1 MLTIVA
7 DATREET
14 YPAVGTV
21 GREFPGRGYTINELA
36 AWFAAPG
43 KGSMAKAVLFAVFG
57 SACLWGQAQPA
68 ANGPAGTPVDHAS
81 AYYHYA
87 LAHMYAEMAGTYRNR
102 ADYVN
107 SAIENYK
114 EAIKADPTAS
124 ALSEELSDVYVQ
136 TGRLREGQA
145 DAEDALKKNPKDLT
159 AHRLLARIYTRLI
172 GDGQRVDESML
183 SRAMDEYKKIT
194 SLAPRDVDAWL
205 MLGRLEKAS
214 DDSVGAEKAYKSA
227 LAIDPTNED
236 GLTGLALV
244 YSDLGDNAKA
254 AQLLKTLAD
263 SNPSPRA
270 LQALAAAYEQMHD
283 YKMASQVLRQEL
295 SLNPA
300 NEKDVERALAQDL
313 TLAMQLD
320 EALAVYN
327 EMVADDPEDAN
338 SFLRMSQIYRER
350 RDFAK
355 ARSANDKAKA
365 LEPDSIEIRYN
376 EVSILEAEDRVPEA
390 AKLLTDI
397 LASTTKRSYSQGE
410 KASRVA
416 LLDRLAALYRSVD
429 QTEPAV
435 EAYRQMADVDDSLAP
450 RAAAQII
457 DTYRGGK
464 EFAKAQQESDTASKK
479 WPDDRVLRVTRDTL
493 LAELGKTDEAASDL
507 KKMFDGKTD
516 RNTYVAL
523 ADVYDKGRKFDDMAK
538 SLDSAEKLSTTD
550 DDKIGVWFM
559 RGAMYERTN
568 RVDKAEVEFRKV
580 LKADP
585 DNAGAMNYIGYMLAD
600 RNQRLQEALTI
611 ILQAL
616 EREPGNGAYLDS
628 VGWAYFKLGRLEEA
642 EKSLRRAVDKTPR
655 DPTVHDHLAEALMK
669 EGKVG
674 EAVAQWQISLKEWDA
689 SSPAELRP
697 EEVAGVKTKL
707 ETAKLKLAREGN
719 PAAKN

>member
-1 MLTIVA
+1 VITIVA
-7 DATREET
+7 DVRR
-14 YPAVGTV
+14 G
-21 GREFPGRGYTINELA
+21 EFPGGRGRWGGGYTIDELA

-43 KGSMAKAVLFAVFG
+43 KGSMAKAVLLAVFG
-57 SACLWGQAQPA
+57 SACLWGQSQPA
-68 ANGPAGTPVDHAS
+68 ANRAAGAPVDHAS

-114 EAIKADPTAS
+114 EAIKADPSAS

-145 DAEDALKKNPKDLT
+145 DAEDTLKKNPNDLT

-183 SRAMDEYKKIT
+183 RRAMDEYKKIT
-194 SLAPRDVDAWL
+194 MLAPRDVDAWL

-214 DDSVGAEKAYKSA
+214 DDSVEAEKAYKSA
-227 LAIDPTNED
+227 LAIDPANED
-236 GLTGLALV
+236 ALTGLALV
-244 YSDLGDNAKA
+244 YSDLGDNARA

-283 YKMASQVLRQEL
+283 FKMAAQVLRQEL

-313 TLAMQLD
+313 TLAMQFD
-320 EALAVYN
+320 DALAVYN

-355 ARSANDKAKA
+355 AREASDKAKA
-365 LEPDSIEIRYN
+365 LEPNSIEIRYN

-390 AKLLTDI
+390 AQLLKDILLT
-397 LASTTKRSYSQGE
+397 TTKRTYSQAE
-410 KASRVA
+410 KASRVE
-416 LLDRLAALYRSVD
+416 LLARLAALYRSVD

-435 EAYRQMADVDDSLAP
+435 DAYRQMADVDSSTAP

-464 EFAKAQQESDTASKK
+464 EFAKAQQESDAAGKK
-479 WPDDRVLRVTRDTL
+479 WPEDRTLRVVRDTL
-493 LAELGKTDEAASDL
+493 LAELGKVDEASSDV
-507 KKMFDGKTD
+507 KKMFDGKND
-516 RNTYVAL
+516 RSTYVAL
-523 ADVYDKGRKFDDMAK
+523 ADIYEKGGKFDDMAK
-538 SLDSAEKLSTTD
+538 ALDSAEKLSDTD

-559 RGAMYERTN
+559 RGAMYERQN
-568 RVDKAEVEFRKV
+568 RIDKAEVEFRKV

-600 RNQRLQEALTI
+600 RNQRLQEALNI

-628 VGWAYFKLGRLEEA
+628 VGWAYYKLGRYEEA

-669 EGKVG
+669 EGKIG
-674 EAVAQWQISLKEWDA
+674 EAVAQWQISLKEWDT
-689 SSPAELRP
+689 SSPAEMRP

-707 ETAKLKLAREGN
+707 ETAKLRLTRETA

>member
-1 MLTIVA
+1 
-7 DATREET
+7 
-14 YPAVGTV
+14 
-21 GREFPGRGYTINELA
+21 
-36 AWFAAPG
+36 
-43 KGSMAKAVLFAVFG
+43 MAKAVLLAVFG
-57 SACLWGQAQPA
+57 SACLLAQAQPA
-68 ANGPAGTPVDHAS
+68 ANGAAGAVDHAS

-87 LAHMYAEMAGTYRNR
+87 LAHMYAELAGTYRNR

-145 DAEDALKKNPKDLT
+145 DAEDTLKKSPKDLT

-183 SRAMDEYKKIT
+183 RRAMDEYKEIT
-194 SLAPRDVDAWL
+194 VLAPRDVDAWL

-214 DDSVGAEKAYKSA
+214 DDSVEAEKAYKSA
-227 LAIDPTNED
+227 LAIDPANED
-236 GLTGLALV
+236 ALTGLALV

-283 YKMASQVLRQEL
+283 FKMAAQVLRQEL
-295 SLNPA
+295 ALNPP
-300 NEKDVERALAQDL
+300 NERDVERALAQDL
-313 TLAMQLD
+313 TLALQFD
-320 EALAVYN
+320 EALSVYN

-355 ARSANDKAKA
+355 AREASDKAKA
-365 LEPDSIEIRYN
+365 LEPNSIEIRYN

-390 AKLLTDI
+390 AQLLKDILLT
-397 LASTTKRSYSQGE
+397 TTKRAYSQSE
-410 KASRVA
+410 KASRVE
-416 LLDRLAALYRSVD
+416 LLERLGALYRSID

-435 EAYRQMADVDDSLAP
+435 EAYRQMADVDSGVAP
-450 RAAAQII
+450 RASAQII

-464 EFAKAQQESDTASKK
+464 ELAKAQQESDAAGKK
-479 WPDDRVLRVTRDTL
+479 WPEDRTLRVVRDTL
-493 LAELGKTDEAASDL
+493 LAELGKVDEASADL

-516 RNTYVAL
+516 RATYVAL
-523 ADVYDKGRKFDDMAK
+523 ADVYEKGRKFDEMAK
-538 SLDSAEKLSTTD
+538 ALDSAEKLSETD

-559 RGAMYERTN
+559 RGAMYERMN
-568 RVDKAEVEFRKV
+568 RIDKAEVEFRKV
-580 LKADP
+580 LKVDP

-600 RNQRLQEALTI
+600 RDQRLPEALNI

-628 VGWAYFKLGRLEEA
+628 VGWAYFKLGRYEEA

-674 EAVAQWQISLKEWDA
+674 EAVAEWQISLKEWDT
-689 SSPAELRP
+689 SSPAEMRP
-697 EEVAGVKTKL
+697 EEVAGVKSKL
-707 ETAKLKLAREGN
+707 ETAKLRLAREAN

>member
-1 MLTIVA
+1 MYGVGILMNEPVA
-7 DATREET
+7 R
-14 YPAVGTV
+14 
-21 GREFPGRGYTINELA
+21 I
-36 AWFAAPG
+36 AAPG
-43 KGSMAKAVLFAVFG
+43 KGSMAKAVLLAIFG
-57 SACLWGQAQPA
+57 TACLWGQAQPA
-68 ANGPAGTPVDHAS
+68 ANGAAGASVDHAS

-87 LAHMYAEMAGTYRNR
+87 LAHMYAELAGTYRNR

-114 EAIKADPTAS
+114 EAIKADPDAS

-136 TGRLREGQA
+136 TGRLREGQT
-145 DAEDALKKNPKDLT
+145 DAEDTLKKNPNDLT

-194 SLAPRDVDAWL
+194 QLAPRDVDAWL

-214 DDSVGAEKAYKSA
+214 DDSVGAEKAYQGA
-227 LAIDPTNED
+227 LAIDPANED

-270 LQALAAAYEQMHD
+270 LQALAAAYEQMRD
-283 YKMASQVLRQEL
+283 FKMAAQVLRQEL
-295 SLNPA
+295 ALNPA
-300 NEKDVERALAQDL
+300 NEKDVERNLAQDL
-313 TLAMQLD
+313 TLAMQFD
-320 EALAVYN
+320 EALKVYN
-327 EMVADDPEDAN
+327 EMIADDPEDAN

-350 RDFAK
+350 HDFAK
-355 ARSANDKAKA
+355 AREASDKAKA
-365 LEPDSIEIRYN
+365 IEPNSVEIRYN

-390 AKLLTDI
+390 AQLLKDI
-397 LASTTKRSYSQGE
+397 LLSTTKRTYSQSE
-410 KASRVA
+410 KASRVE
-416 LLDRLAALYRSVD
+416 LLERLAALYRSVD

-435 EAYRQMADVDDSLAP
+435 DAYRQMADVDNSLAS
-450 RAAAQII
+450 RASAQIV

-464 EFAKAQQESDTASKK
+464 EFAKAQQESDAAGKK
-479 WPDDRVLRVTRDTL
+479 WPDDRTLRVVRDTL
-493 LAELGKTDEAASDL
+493 LAELGKTDEASGDL

-516 RNTYVAL
+516 RATYVAL
-523 ADVYDKGRKFDDMAK
+523 ADVYEKGRKFDDMAK
-538 SLDSAEKLSTTD
+538 ALDSAEKLSQTD

-559 RGAMYERTN
+559 RGAMYERQN
-568 RVDKAEVEFRKV
+568 RLDKAEVEFRKV

-600 RNQRLQEALTI
+600 RDLRLEESLNL

-628 VGWAYFKLGRLEEA
+628 VGWAYYKLGRYDEA

-669 EGKVG
+669 EGKIG
-674 EAVAQWQISLKEWDA
+674 EAVEQWQISLKEWDT
-689 SSPAELRP
+689 SSPAEMRP
-697 EEVAGVKTKL
+697 EEVAGVKSKL
-707 ETAKLKLAREGN
+707 EMAKLRLARGPN